1 MKQRKFKSSENNT
14 RYWNGKTNKFV
25 SAMKNYDIEYAIA
38 SGDWS
43 YLEKSAKNQMM
54 WSKFNRENNLKSTS
68 NYNKNSNSYNSVNF
82 KSMYKKAVA

>member
-1 MKQRKFKSSENNT
+1 MKKRKFKSSENT
-14 RYWNGKTNKFV
+14 SRYWNGKSNKFV

-43 YLEKSAKNQMM
+43 YLENTAKNQMM

-82 KSMYKKAVA
+82 KTLYNKAVA